1 MQLRTLIIGML
12 AMVFGLSAAMGVY
25 LVVSQQSART
35 AEAETTP
42 IVFVTQNVSRGTSL
56 KEDVLSLR
64 DWPKDLIPP
73 GAITNL
79 EEALERSVSIP
90 LLANEPL
97 LETKLAARG
106 SGRGMAA
113 LIPPGMR
120 AVTIQTPNVATG
132 MAGFILPGDTV
143 DVLVTLSYTGQDDV
157 TGGSGTLT
165 LLQNVEILAVDQR
178 IDAPTENVV
187 DPRELRSVTLLVTP
201 GEAARLNL
209 GQNKGTLSLALRNPT
224 DQEKGSSEA
233 ATLTGLRNP
242 VFAQLTGG
250 EELAIG
256 EEGILGDEEVAE
268 IIAQAAPSPMP
279 QSPRARAESG
289 LVEPVDATVG
299 PAHSSLPPIRTL
311 RGNVSGAVH
320 LQPVITYY

>member
-25 LVVSQQSART
+25 LVVSQQSTRT
-35 AEAETTP
+35 AKAETTP
-42 IVFVTQNVSRGTSL
+42 IVFVTKNVSRGTSL
-56 KEDVLSLR
+56 SEEVLTLR
-64 DWPKDLIPP
+64 DWPKELVPE
-73 GAITNL
+73 GAISKL
-79 EEALERSVSIP
+79 EDALERSVSIS
-90 LLANEPL
+90 LLAGEPI
-97 LETKLAARG
+97 LETKLAALG

-143 DVLVTLSYTGQDDV
+143 DVLVTLSYSGQDDV

-187 DPRELRSVTLLVTP
+187 DPRELRSVTLLVSP
-201 GEAARLNL
+201 AEATRLNL

-224 DQEKGSSEA
+224 DQEKGTLET
-233 ATLTGLRNP
+233 ATFATLRNP
-242 VFAQLTGG
+242 NSASLTGMDEPG
-250 EELAIG
+250 MM
-256 EEGILGDEEVAE
+256 DEEVVE
-268 IIAQAAPSPMP
+268 LIAQATPPPTTRSQTAIEEM
-279 QSPRARAESG
+279 G
-289 LVEPVDATVG
+289 LVEPVDATRRS
-299 PAHSSLPPIRTL
+299 PHSSLPPIRTL
-311 RGNVSGAVH
+311 RGNVSGAVL

>member
-1 MQLRTLIIGML
+1 MQLRTIIIGML

-35 AEAETTP
+35 ADSETTP
-42 IVFVTQNVSRGTSL
+42 VAFVTQNVSRGTSL
-56 KEDVLSLR
+56 TEEVMALR
-64 DWPKDLIPP
+64 DWPKEFVPE
-73 GAITNL
+73 GAISNL
-79 EEALERSVSIP
+79 EDALARSVSIP
-90 LLANEPL
+90 LLAGEPI

-143 DVLVTLSYTGQDDV
+143 DVLVTLSYSGQDDV

-187 DPRELRSVTLLVTP
+187 DPRELRSVTLLVSP
-201 GEAARLNL
+201 AEAAQLNL

-224 DQEKGSSEA
+224 DQEKGTSESATFA
-233 ATLTGLRNP
+233 ALRHP
-242 VFAQLTGG
+242 ASAS
-250 EELAIG
+250 LA
-256 EEGILGDEEVAE
+256 GIDDMAVSEEEVAQL
-268 IIAQAAPSPMP
+268 IAQATTTPSQAVMD
-279 QSPRARAESG
+279 EMG
-289 LVEPVDATVG
+289 LVEPVDVTHRS
-299 PAHSSLPPIRTL
+299 PHSSIPPIRTL